1 MEQERQYDIEPDTK
15 DKTDNQKKAKK
26 QIFLGGMFWGFII
39 GGIFS
44 CLCILAI
51 RGVLLHQDTPRGNVI
66 QIPETD
72 KQSGDSDDKEALN
85 TAITD
90 KLVQKLR
97 TLESA
102 IDIYYYKEG
111 LNYEELQEGMLS
123 GLVEAL
129 NDPYSEYYT
138 KEELEKVTQD
148 NEGIYYGIG
157 AYVSMD
163 TTLSMPKISGV
174 IADTPAEEAG
184 LRENDVITA
193 VGEVSTYQMTTEEA
207 VTYIRGEEG
216 TTVDLTIY
224 REGEPD
230 YLQFTVERRKVESPT
245 VESEMKGDIG
255 YIRITGFEEV
265 TVHQFSDAYK
275 ALNEQGMKGL
285 IIDVRS
291 NPGGLLTS
299 VLEISRQILPK
310 GRIVYTEDKYGQ
322 KNEYTCD
329 GKNEI
334 DIPLVVLING
344 NSASAS
350 EILAGAVQDY
360 GIGTIVGTTTYGK
373 GVVQNIFA
381 LSDGSAVKLTISNYF
396 TPNGNNIHGIGIV
409 PDVEVELDAD
419 KYYDEGVDTQIE
431 KALEV
436 LNGKIAK

>member
-1 MEQERQYDIEPDTK
+1 MEQQENQYSIESDIA
-15 DKTDNQKKAKK
+15 DKEEQKSKKAKK
-26 QIFLGGMFWGFII
+26 QAFLGGMFWGFII

-44 CLCILAI
+44 CLCILAL
-51 RGVLLHQDTPRGNVI
+51 RGIFLYQNNHVI
-66 QIPETD
+66 QIPEVEGED
-72 KQSGDSDDKEALN
+72 ASSEDKEALD
-85 TAITD
+85 TAITNE
-90 KLVQKLR
+90 LIQKLR

-102 IDIYYYKEG
+102 IDVYYY
-111 LNYEELQEGMLS
+111 QEGIDYEAMQKGILS
-123 GLVEAL
+123 GLVDSL
-129 NDPYSEYYT
+129 KDPYSEYYT

-163 TTLSMPKISGV
+163 TVLSMPKISGV

-193 VGEVSTYQMTTEEA
+193 VGDVSTYQMTTQEA

-216 TTVDLTIY
+216 TKVELTIY
-224 REGEPD
+224 REGESD
-230 YLQFTVERRKVESPT
+230 YLHFSVERRKVESPT
-245 VESEMKGDIG
+245 VNSEMMGEIG
-255 YIRITGFEEV
+255 YIQITSFDEV
-265 TVHQFSDAYK
+265 TVHQFTDAYK
-275 ALNEQGMKGL
+275 ALEEQGMKGL

-310 GRIVYTEDKYGQ
+310 GMIVYTEDKYGQ
-322 KNEYTCD
+322 KNDYTCD
-329 GKNEI
+329 GKNKI

-350 EILAGAVQDY
+350 EILAGAVKDY

-409 PDVEVELDAD
+409 PDVEVELDVD
-419 KYYDEGVDTQIE
+419 KYYDEGVDNQIE
-431 KALEV
+431 KALQI
-436 LNGKIAK
+436 LNEKIIK

>member
-1 MEQERQYDIEPDTK
+1 MEQQENQYNTLTDTQEK
-15 DKTDNQKKAKK
+15 EKACGNKAKK
-26 QIFLGGMFWGFII
+26 QSFLSGMFWGFIA

-51 RGVLLHQDTPRGNVI
+51 RGIILYQNGNVL
-66 QIPETD
+66 QIPEVSDENGSLAD
-72 KQSGDSDDKEALN
+72 KVALD
-85 TAITD
+85 TAITNE
-90 KLVQKLR
+90 LVQKLR

-102 IDIYYYKEG
+102 IDVYYYQEG
-111 LNYEELQEGMLS
+111 LDYEAMQTGILS
-123 GLVEAL
+123 GLVDSL

-138 KEELEKVTQD
+138 KEELKKVTED

-163 TTLSMPKISGV
+163 TTLAMPKISGI

-184 LRENDVITA
+184 LRENDVIAA
-193 VGEVSTYQMTTEEA
+193 VGDVSTYQMTTQEA
-207 VTYIRGEEG
+207 VSYIRGEEG
-216 TTVDLTIY
+216 TKVELTIY

-230 YLQFTVERRKVESPT
+230 YLYFSVERRKVESPT
-245 VESEMKGDIG
+245 VNSEMKGDIG
-255 YIRITGFEEV
+255 YLQITSFDDV
-265 TVHQFSDAYK
+265 TVHQFTDAYDELK
-275 ALNEQGMKGL
+275 KQEMKGL

-310 GRIVYTEDKYGQ
+310 GLIVYTEDKYGQ

-373 GVVQNIFA
+373 GVVQNIFG

-396 TPNGNNIHGIGIV
+396 TPNGNNIHGIGII

-419 KYYDEGVDTQIE
+419 KYYDEDVDTQIE
-431 KALEV
+431 KAIEI
-436 LNGKIAK
+436 LNEKIK

>member
-1 MEQERQYDIEPDTK
+1 MEQQENQFDTPPITEEK
-15 DKTDNQKKAKK
+15 KKNRKT
-26 QIFLGGMFWGFII
+26 FLNGMFWGFII
-39 GGIFS
+39 GGIFACIS
-44 CLCILAI
+44 ILAI
-51 RGVLLHQDTPRGNVI
+51 RGVILLNMQESYDPK
-66 QIPETD
+66 IPETYE
-72 KQSGDSDDKEALN
+72 KKETSDDKEAPD
-85 TAITD
+85 TAITNQ
-90 KLVQKLR
+90 LIQKLR

-102 IDIYYYKEG
+102 IDVYYYQEG
-111 LNYEELQEGMLS
+111 LDYEELQTGILS
-123 GLVEAL
+123 GLVESL

-138 KEELEKVTQD
+138 KEELEEVTRD

-163 TTLSMPKISGV
+163 DKFSMPKISGI
-174 IADTPAEEAG
+174 IANTPAEEAG

-193 VGEVSTYQMTTEEA
+193 VGDVSMYQMTTEDA
-207 VTYIRGEEG
+207 VSYIRGEEG
-216 TTVDLTIY
+216 TKVELTIY

-230 YLQFTVERRKVESPT
+230 YLHFTVERRRVESPT
-245 VESEMKGDIG
+245 VNHEMKGEIG
-255 YIRITGFEEV
+255 YIQITSFDDV
-265 TVHQFSDAYK
+265 TVHQFEEAYAELK
-275 ALNEQGMKGL
+275 AQGMKGM

-299 VLEISRQILPK
+299 VLDISRQILPK
-310 GRIVYTEDKYGQ
+310 GLIVYTEDKYGQ

-329 GKNEI
+329 GKNQI

-350 EILAGAVQDY
+350 EILAGAVKDY

-396 TPNGNNIHGIGIV
+396 TPNGNNIHGIGVV
-409 PDVEVELDAD
+409 PDVEVELDVD
-419 KYYDEGVDTQIE
+419 KYYDEDVDTQIE

-436 LNGKIAK
+436 LNEQIRK

>member
-1 MEQERQYDIEPDTK
+1 MEQQENQYNSETDINEK
-15 DKTDNQKKAKK
+15 ELQSRKVKK
-26 QIFLGGMFWGFII
+26 QSFFSGMFWGFIA

-44 CLCILAI
+44 CVCILAI
-51 RGVLLHQDTPRGNVI
+51 RGIILFHNSNVI
-66 QIPETD
+66 QIPEN
-72 KQSGDSDDKEALN
+72 KEEASADDKEALD
-85 TAITD
+85 TAITEG
-90 KLVQKLR
+90 LIQKLR

-102 IDIYYYKEG
+102 IDVYYY
-111 LNYEELQEGMLS
+111 QEGIDYEAMQTGIFA
-123 GLVEAL
+123 GLVDSLE
-129 NDPYSEYYT
+129 DPYSEYYT
-138 KEELEKVTQD
+138 KEELEKVTLD

-163 TTLSMPKISGV
+163 TMLSMPKISGV

-193 VGEVSTYQMTTEEA
+193 VGDVSMYQMTTQDA
-207 VTYIRGEEG
+207 VNYIRGEEG
-216 TTVDLTIY
+216 TMVELTIY

-230 YLQFTVERRKVESPT
+230 YLHFSVERRKVESPT
-245 VESEMKGDIG
+245 VNYEMMGEIG
-255 YIRITGFEEV
+255 YLQITSFDEV
-265 TVHQFSDAYK
+265 TVHQFKDAYK
-275 ALNEQGMKGL
+275 ALEEEGMKGL

-299 VLEISRQILPK
+299 VLDISREILPK
-310 GRIVYTEDKYGQ
+310 GLIVYTEDKYGQ

-350 EILAGAVQDY
+350 EILAGAVKDY
-360 GIGTIVGTTTYGK
+360 EIGTIVGTTTYGK

-396 TPNGNNIHGIGIV
+396 TPKGNNIHGIGV
-409 PDVEVELDAD
+409 EPDVEVELDAD
-419 KYYDEGVDTQIE
+419 KYYDEDIDTQIE
-431 KALEV
+431 KALEI
-436 LNGKIAK
+436 LNGQISE

>member
-1 MEQERQYDIEPDTK
+1 MEQQENQYDIINDTEEK
-15 DKTDNQKKAKK
+15 AEKRGKKVKRQA
-26 QIFLGGMFWGFII
+26 FLGGMFWGVII

-51 RGVLLHQDTPRGNVI
+51 RGILIYQNGNTI
-66 QIPETD
+66 TIPEAD
-72 KQSGDSDDKEALN
+72 KQSANSSNEEALD

-90 KLVQKLR
+90 ELIQKLR

-102 IDIYYYKEG
+102 IDIYYYQEEID
-111 LNYEELQEGMLS
+111 YEDMQEGIFS
-123 GLVEAL
+123 GLVESL
-129 NDPYSEYYT
+129 DDPYSEYYT

-163 TTLSMPKISGV
+163 TTLSMPKISG
-174 IADTPAEEAG
+174 IIKNTPAEEVG
-184 LRENDVITA
+184 LREDDVITA
-193 VGEVSTYQMTTEEA
+193 VGDVSTYQMTTEEA

-216 TTVDLTIY
+216 TTVELTIY

-230 YLQFTVERRKVESPT
+230 YLHFTVERRKVESPT
-245 VESEMKGDIG
+245 VTSEMKGEVG

-265 TVHQFSDAYK
+265 TVHQFSEAYEDLK
-275 ALNEQGMKGL
+275 NQGMKGL
-285 IIDVRS
+285 IIDLRS

-299 VLEISRQILPK
+299 VVDISRMILPK
-310 GRIVYTEDKYGQ
+310 GIIVYTEDKYGQ
-322 KNEYTCD
+322 REEYTCD

-373 GVVQNIFA
+373 GVVQNIFG

-419 KYYDEGVDTQIE
+419 KYYDEKIDTQIE
-431 KALEV
+431 KALEI
-436 LNGKIAK
+436 LNGEIE